1 MSIALPPSLAANPRL
16 GDWLRVRPGGVEGGV
31 VEGGVV
37 EVRPG
42 KVELGQGVLTAL
54 AQVAAEE
61 LDVSLGRVRMMPAV
75 TGLSPD
81 EGYTAGSMSVQYS
94 GAALRL
100 VCAEARGLYLAA
112 AAARLGVA
120 QDKLTVAD
128 GEFGAPDG
136 RATSYWELADD
147 GLLDR
152 PATGGYP
159 PKPVSAYRLVGT
171 SAPRLDLPDKVA
183 GRPQYAH
190 DLSPDG
196 LCYGRVVRPPS
207 RGASLTGLD
216 ATAALALPGVLTVV
230 RDGSFLGVVAEREEV
245 ALRAADRLRAGAV
258 WDRRPTLPDA
268 GDLPAFLMSAPA
280 ETTVLA
286 EAGEP
291 PAPGLAAASH
301 EATYHRPYLAHA
313 AMGPSAATAL
323 ARADRS
329 TSARASAR
337 SGDQT
342 DGQDAPRLHVW
353 SHTQGVYQ
361 LRAELARALRLAPS
375 DITVTHVA
383 GAGCYGH
390 NGADDAA
397 LDAALLALAVPG
409 RPVQVVWSRADEL
422 GWAPFGAAAVV
433 RLAAATDPAGNVLS
447 WRHEIWGNGHSTRP
461 GSNPAGPAALL
472 AASHRAGGADIEPAA
487 EPPMARGGGAG
498 RNAVPPYDFPAHQVV
513 NHRLLEMPLRTSA
526 LRSLGAFLNVFA
538 AESFLDELAAA
549 AGRDPVEY
557 RLSGLADPRARAVVE
572 AAARRSGW
580 ADWPSQPEESAGH
593 GIGFA
598 RYKNTAAYCA
608 VVAEVTAVAEVR
620 VRRLTIAVDAGL
632 IINPDGAAN
641 QVEGGAIQ
649 AVSWTLKEQV
659 RFDRYGVTSDTWET
673 YPILRFS
680 EVPIVDV
687 ELLPGR
693 GNPSLGIGEAAQGP
707 TAAAIGNAVCDA
719 LGVRVRTL
727 PLTEESVVA
736 AMEAQEAR
744 YPVAPDA

>member
-1 MSIALPPSLAANPRL
+1 MRPAQDTALPPSLAANPRL
-16 GDWLRVRPGGVEGGV
+16 GAWLRVRPGRVVEGGV

-37 EVRPG
+37 EVWPG

-54 AQVAAEE
+54 AQIAAEE
-61 LDVSLGRVRMMPAV
+61 LDVGLGQVRMVPAV

-81 EGYTAGSMSVQYS
+81 EGYTAGSMSIQYS

-100 VCAEARGLYLAA
+100 VCAEARGRYLAA
-112 AAARLGVA
+112 AAARLGVTE
-120 QDKLTVAD
+120 DKLTVGD
-128 GEFGAPDG
+128 GQFLAPDG

-159 PKPVSAYRLVGT
+159 PKPTSAYRLVGT
-171 SAPRLDLPDKVA
+171 SVPRLDLPDKLA
-183 GRPQYAH
+183 GRPRYAH
-190 DLSPDG
+190 DLAPDG
-196 LCYGRVVRPPS
+196 LCYGRVVRPPA
-207 RGASLTGLD
+207 RGATLTDLD
-216 ATAALALPGVLTVV
+216 QAAALALPGVLAVV

-245 ALRAADRLRAGAV
+245 ALRAADRLREGAV
-258 WDRRPTLPDA
+258 WGRRPTLPDA
-268 GDLPAFLMSAPA
+268 GDLPAFLVSAAA
-280 ETTVLA
+280 ETAVLA
-286 EAGEP
+286 EAGQP
-291 PAPGLAAASH
+291 PAPGRVAAGH

-313 AMGPSAATAL
+313 SMGPSTATAL
-323 ARADRS
+323 ASDS
-329 TSARASAR
+329 DQNGARLR
-337 SGDQT
+337 
-342 DGQDAPRLHVW
+342 VW

-361 LRAELARALRLAPS
+361 LRAELARALDLSPD

-433 RLAAATDPAGNVLS
+433 RLAAETDPAGNVLS

-461 GSNPAGPAALL
+461 GSAPGTSPVALL
-472 AASHRAGGADIEPAA
+472 AAGHRAGGADIEAAA

-498 RNAVPPYDFPAHQVV
+498 RNSVPGYAFPAYQVV

-526 LRSLGAFLNVFA
+526 LRSLGAFVNVFA

-557 RLSGLADPRARAVVE
+557 RLSCLADPRARAVVE

-580 ADWPSQPEESAGH
+580 DSWAPHKPGEPDESAGH

-608 VVAEVTAVAEVR
+608 VVAEVTAVTEVR

-680 EVPIVDV
+680 EVPAVDV
-687 ELLPGR
+687 ELMAGR
-693 GNPSLGIGEAAQGP
+693 GNPALGIGETAQGP
-707 TAAAIGNAVCDA
+707 TAAAIGNAVYDA

-727 PLTEESVVA
+727 PFTEENVVA
-736 AMEAQEAR
+736 AL
-744 YPVAPDA
+744 PG

>member
-1 MSIALPPSLAANPRL
+1 VNAALPPSLAANPRL
-16 GDWLRVRPGGVEGGV
+16 GDWLRVRPDGF
-31 VEGGVV
+31 V

-54 AQVAAEE
+54 AQIAAEE
-61 LDVSLGRVRMMPAV
+61 LDVGLEQVRMVPAA

-81 EGYTAGSMSVQYS
+81 EGYTAGSMSVEYS

-100 VCAEARGLYLAA
+100 VCAEARARYLTV

-120 QDKLTVAD
+120 EDKLTVAG
-128 GEFGAPDG
+128 GEIRAPDG
-136 RATSYWELADD
+136 RSASYWELADD

-152 PATGGYP
+152 AATGGYP
-159 PKPVSAYRLVGT
+159 AKPASAYRLVGT
-171 SAPRLDLPDKVA
+171 SVPRLDLPDKLT
-183 GRPQYAH
+183 GRPRYAH
-190 DLSPDG
+190 DLTLDG
-196 LCYGRVVRPPS
+196 LCYGRVIRPPS
-207 RGASLTGLD
+207 RGATLTELD
-216 ATAALALPGVLTVV
+216 PAAVEAMPGVLAVV

-245 ALRAADRLRAGAV
+245 ALRAAGRLRDDAV
-258 WDRRPTLPDA
+258 WDLRPTLPDA
-268 GDLPAFLMSAPA
+268 ADLPAYLRSAPA

-286 EAGEP
+286 EHGEAPP
-291 PAPGLAAASH
+291 PAEVAATA

-313 AMGPSAATAL
+313 SMGPSTATAL
-323 ARADRS
+323 A
-329 TSARASAR
+329 
-337 SGDQT
+337 GE
-342 DGQDAPRLHVW
+342 GQYLRVW

-361 LRAELARALRLAPS
+361 LRAELARALDRNPD

-390 NGADDAA
+390 NGADDVA

-409 RPVQVVWSRADEL
+409 RPVQVVWSRPDEL

-433 RLAAATDPAGNVLS
+433 RLTAATDGKGNVLS

-461 GSNPAGPAALL
+461 GSVPGSVALL
-472 AASHRAGGADIEPAA
+472 AASHRAGGAAIDPAM
-487 EPPMARGGGAG
+487 EPPLARGGGAG
-498 RNAVPPYDFPAHQVV
+498 RNSVPGYAFPAHEVV
-513 NHRLLEMPLRTSA
+513 NHRLLDMPLRTSA
-526 LRSLGAFLNVFA
+526 LRSLGAFVNVFA

-557 RLSGLADPRARAVVE
+557 RLSCLEDPRARAVVS
-572 AAARRSGW
+572 AAARASGW
-580 ADWPSQPEESAGH
+580 ERWSPEENKGH

-598 RYKNTAAYCA
+598 RYKNTSAYCA
-608 VVAEVTAVAEVR
+608 VVAEVSAVSEVR

-649 AVSWTLKEQV
+649 AVSWTLKERV
-659 RFDRYGVTSDTWET
+659 RFDRFGVTSDTWET

-680 EVPIVDV
+680 EVPAVDV
-687 ELLPGR
+687 ELMPDG
-693 GNPSLGIGEAAQGP
+693 GNPALGIGETAQGP
-707 TAAAIGNAVCDA
+707 VAAAIGNAVGDA

-727 PLTEESVVA
+727 PLSEENILA
-736 AMEAQEAR
+736 AI
-744 YPVAPDA
+744 DS